1 MNPALLAQNQ
11 QCVKIYLSIYLNNCG
26 ICLPVNS
33 LLRWNILGWVSGAKY
48 FKAGSDLMTTLFV
61 QRDLCTEVLIVKLIS
76 LTMNSNHA
84 FGGIVVSHYE
94 CRKLWRFIPVC

>member
-11 QCVKIYLSIYLNNCG
+11 QCVKIYLYIYLNNCG

-48 FKAGSDLMTTLFV
+48 FKAGSDQMPTLLV

-84 FGGIVVSHYE
+84 FGGSVVSHHE
-94 CRKLWRFIPVC
+94 CQKLWRFISVF